1 MSSQLSDAQ
10 PALPVTETTF
20 SSYDQNQGKAYA
32 HARPDYDPGVYKA
45 VINHHKS
52 TGGQFDTVVDVGCG
66 PGSATRGLAPYFA
79 NAIGLDPSQGMVAT
93 ARSFGGVSSESRPIR
108 FEISTAEDLGAHLA
122 TPISDSSVD
131 LITAANAAHWFDMPQ
146 FWLAAARILKPG
158 GTVALWTSG
167 EIRVHPSMP
176 NAAALQA
183 VFDEHTE
190 TYLKPFHVPGN
201 YMVRSGYADL
211 GLPWTIAQPVEAFD
225 KETFVRKDW
234 PAGEK
239 FVVGES
245 EVDLDTFEKIIGS
258 GSPPTRWRQ
267 AHPEAVGTE
276 NDVVRILR
284 RKIERVLRESGVEE
298 GKERMRGTIHGVM
311 LFVKKRA

>member
-45 VINHHKS
+45 IINHHKS

-66 PGSATRGLAPYFA
+66 PGSATRGLAPYFT

-93 ARSFGGVSSESRPIR
+93 ARSFGGVSSASRPIR
-108 FEISTAEDLGAHLA
+108 
-122 TPISDSSVD
+122 DSSVD
-131 LITAANAAHWFDMPQ
+131 LITAANAAHWFDMPK

-211 GLPWTIAQPVEAFD
+211 GLPWSIAQPVEAFD
-225 KETFVRKDW
+225 KESFVRKDW

-311 LFVKKRA
+311 LFVKKSA